1 MKQDDRY
8 TLVTEE
14 LGAHRL
20 SILNTIHKLYTEW
33 SSSLSSSSRCIT
45 LGILAVAY
53 YKGSIR

>member
-8 TLVTEE
+8 TMVTGE

-20 SILNTIHKLYTEW
+20 SILNTVHKPYTEW

-45 LGILAVAY
+45 LGILALAY
-53 YKGSIR
+53 